1 MGTHPIFESDFDCL
15 TERRVN
21 VETPARSALNQD
33 NWDAEEKPDE
43 QGTWNRAGESTLKQ
57 RVIMRAK
64 RRGPAGGGG
73 ESKPSAFGGLS
84 SKLTAPPATTG
95 AFSFSTNK
103 KEEKVE

>member
-1 MGTHPIFESDFDCL
+1 
-15 TERRVN
+15 
-21 VETPARSALNQD
+21 
-33 NWDAEEKPDE
+33 
-43 QGTWNRAGESTLKQ
+43 
-57 RVIMRAK
+57 MRAK

-103 KEEKVE
+103 KGEFFLIIQKLLRRRLF